1 MWEHYLTLVKE
12 LLSKQPSLSVTQP
25 AAIRDDATEKCIAEA
40 LQIAAGKQLS
50 SAPDEA
56 VMGQSSV
63 LCNLRHLLGM
73 MVGKFVS
80 FYSRRV
86 LVDNALQPNSAVK
99 QGDATRT
106 VLKSKTAGKPP
117 LPFYLAESM
126 Q

>member
-1 MWEHYLTLVKE
+1 
-12 LLSKQPSLSVTQP
+12 
-25 AAIRDDATEKCIAEA
+25 
-40 LQIAAGKQLS
+40 
-50 SAPDEA
+50 
-56 VMGQSSV
+56 MGQSTV

-73 MVGKFVS
+73 MVGKFMS
-80 FYSRRV
+80 FYACRV